1 MGSPSFNLARKI
13 KALLDDLKKWNKE
26 EFGDLASRKKSLLSK
41 LLDLDAR
48 KDLLGLSSEEQI
60 HCTQIKGDIELLAFL
75 EGTRDKCLMLCL

>member
-13 KALLDDLKKWNKE
+13 KALQDDLKKWNKE
-26 EFGDLASRKKSLLSK
+26 EFGDLASRKKSLLSEQ
-41 LLDLDAR
+41 DLDAR

>member
-1 MGSPSFNLARKI
+1 M
-13 KALLDDLKKWNKE
+13 
-26 EFGDLASRKKSLLSK
+26 ASRKKSLLSK

-48 KDLLGLSSEEQI
+48 KDLLGLSSEERI